1 MKKVINI
8 NFQGRVIPI
17 EETAFELLKQ
27 YTESLRRYF
36 ANEEGR
42 DEIINDI
49 ESRIAELFS
58 ERLKAGSICITDAD
72 VNTIIGSMGRPED
85 FEAQDAESGTTSS
98 TAGSSSSYDAGKGY
112 QTTGPTP
119 VTGSRNTRGR
129 FYRNADDK
137 IIGGVCSGLANYF
150 GIDPVILRIVFVVLF
165 GALFWVY
172 ILLWIIVP
180 SQSIQ
185 SNITKRLY
193 RNPDDKV
200 IAGVA
205 GGLAAYFNIETWI
218 PRLIFALPFILALVS
233 GSFNILWW
241 DNDFGFLP
249 RMISGSL
256 GSTLFV
262 TYIILWIAVPFANT
276 AAEKLEMKGERI
288 NLNSIR
294 DTVKEDL
301 ESLKVRA
308 ERFGAEVKDTAQ
320 NFGKRAGEFGQQA
333 GQQARQFA
341 SEEVRPVARR
351 TRSGIGRAIGII
363 FKAFFLF
370 IAAIMALSL
379 FAAFIGLLFGGF
391 TVFPLKNFVLDGFWQ
406 NFLAWCS
413 LFLFF
418 GVPIVALVTWLVRRI
433 AGWRSKTHYLG
444 YIFGSLWVIG
454 LITSLTLA
462 GLIARNFRTRSAI
475 SEKIPFQLNNPG
487 KIYVE
492 TTNTNIGYYG
502 SDWFGIEQDDDWP
515 LYGLNQDTLLLK
527 TVRVNLVRSAD
538 SSYHI
543 FKVKF
548 GRGTDPANARNIAER
563 INFDIEQKDSAIILP
578 RHFSISH
585 GDKWRNQQVMI
596 VIEIPVGKKIQM
608 DNSLNLY
615 NWFDV
620 HMNGRRGWNIQFD
633 DNWENGSN
641 WGTGTEYTMTNEGL
655 VKTEDLD
662 PKELKQGHFKMK
674 ITDDGVDMEIHG
686 DFKNDEQ
693 QQMRDSNAPD
703 YRYRGKDSSNRRGD
717 SIQIKVTETGFNT
730 EAEGYEEEGTV
741 QRVSELGTPL
751 SVFSSLFQ

>member
-49 ESRIAELFS
+49 ESRIAELCS

-85 FEAQDAESGTTSS
+85 FEAQDADSGTTSS
-98 TAGSSSSYDAGKGY
+98 TTASGFTSDSSY
-112 QTTGPTP
+112 QSTGPTP

-150 GIDPVILRIVFVVLF
+150 GIDPVILRILFVVLF
-165 GALFWVY
+165 GGLFWVY

-180 SQSIQ
+180 SQSIE

-193 RNPDDKV
+193 RNPDGKV

-241 DNDFGFLP
+241 DNDMGFIP

-301 ESLKVRA
+301 ESLKTRA
-308 ERFGAEVKDTAQ
+308 EKFGAEVKDTAQ
-320 NFGKRAGEFGQQA
+320 NFGRKAGEFGQQA
-333 GQQARQFA
+333 GQQARTFA
-341 SEEVRPVARR
+341 ATEVRPVARR

-370 IAAIMALSL
+370 VAGIIALGL

-391 TVFPLKNFVLDGFWQ
+391 TIFPLKNFVLEGFWQ
-406 NFLAWCS
+406 NLLAWCS

-454 LITSLTLA
+454 LITTLILA
-462 GLIARNFRTRSAI
+462 GSMARSFRTRSAI
-475 SEKIPFQLNNPG
+475 SEKVPFMLDG
-487 KIYVE
+487 TSKIYVQ

-502 SDWFGIEQDDDWP
+502 SDWYGIEQDDDWP
-515 LYGLNQDTLLLK
+515 VYGLNQDTLLLK
-527 TVRVNLVRSAD
+527 TVRVNLVKSAD
-538 SSYHI
+538 SSYHLY
-543 FKVKF
+543 KVKF
-548 GRGTDPANARNIAER
+548 GRGADPASARMMAEK
-563 INFDIEQKDSAIILP
+563 IQFDIQQQDSSIILP
-578 RHFSISH
+578 RHFSISR
-585 GDKWRNQQVMI
+585 GDKWRNQQVMV

-615 NWFDV
+615 HWFNVNSDS
-620 HMNGRRGWNIQFD
+620 RRGWNIQFD
-633 DNWENGSN
+633 DNDWNNGSD
-641 WGTGTEYTMTNEGL
+641 WGTGVEYIMTTEGL

-662 PKELKQGHFKMK
+662 QKELKNGKFKMK
-674 ITDDGVDMEIHG
+674 INDQGVDIEIEG
-686 DFKNDEQ
+686 SKDKND
-693 QQMRDSNAPD
+693 STNSD
-703 YRYRGKDSSNRRGD
+703 YRYRQDADSTKNPAN
-717 SIQIKVTETGFNT
+717 IKIKVTETGLNT
-730 EAEGYEEEGTV
+730 EAEGYDEEATGSV
-741 QRVSELGTPL
+741 KLVSELGTPL
-751 SVFSSLFQ
+751 SVFSNLFQ